1 MKVLLILDAGEGHVK
16 PSDLRCVTAARK
28 ISQDVDIFVFCPKDA
43 PGVSVLQKA
52 IGRINKV
59 YCCPLPEVQHQ
70 TAEHMTPTFLSVCKN
85 YSHIFSSTT
94 SFGKNLLPR
103 LAALLDV
110 GMISDVVS
118 ILGPKH
124 FKRPIY
130 AGNALAEITTEDPF
144 LWPRCDLPLL
154 ICLLLILQCRENRD
168 RWKR

>member
-1 MKVLLILDAGEGHVK
+1 M
-16 PSDLRCVTAARK
+16 
-28 ISQDVDIFVFCPKDA
+28 
-43 PGVSVLQKA
+43 
-52 IGRINKV
+52 GRTNTV
-59 YCCPLPEVQHQ
+59 YCCPLPEAQYQ
-70 TAEHMTPTFLSVCKN
+70 TAEHMTPTVLSVCEN
-85 YSHIFSSTT
+85 YSHIFASAT

-144 LWPRCDLPLL
+144 FWPHSDIPLL
-154 ICLLLILQCRENRD
+154 ICLWCKRRKGKWKKYLI
-168 RWKR
+168 